1 MSTVLATML
10 CVLAAEPTSRPAFEE
25 GVMDALVKRLAP
37 DHPRLGFRPRAGKG
51 VRTFE
56 QVRRSWMHLLPAG
69 GGLALDVGAGSG
81 RDAAWLAEKDVNL
94 IIAGG
99 MGQRARDLFD
109 AKSIGV
115 VVGAPS
121 DKAENLVTAYL
132 GGNLESGE
140 NACDH

>member
-1 MSTVLATML
+1 MKIAIPITNGVLSSHFGHCEEFALLDANGDSKSIEGSTMVKAPPH
-10 CVLAAEPTSRPAFEE
+10 EP
-25 GVMDALVKRLAP
+25 G
-37 DHPRLGFRPRAGKG
+37 
-51 VRTFE
+51 
-56 QVRRSWMHLLPAG
+56 LLP
-69 GGLALDVGAGSG
+69 
-81 RDAAWLAEKDVNL
+81 AWLAEKGVNL

-109 AKSIGV
+109 ANSIGV

-121 DKAENLVTAYL
+121 DKAEDLVTAYL

>member
-1 MSTVLATML
+1 MKIAIPLTDGVLSPHFGHCEEFALLDADSDAKSIKGTTL
-10 CVLAAEPTSRPAFEE
+10 EKAPPHEP
-25 GVMDALVKRLAP
+25 G
-37 DHPRLGFRPRAGKG
+37 
-51 VRTFE
+51 
-56 QVRRSWMHLLPAG
+56 LLP
-69 GGLALDVGAGSG
+69 
-81 RDAAWLAEKDVNL
+81 AWLAEKDVNL

-121 DKAENLVTAYL
+121 DTAENIVTAYL